1 MKKFALILSVFLTA
15 CLLFVSCEL
24 VSEKPAKG
32 KLYVVAIG
40 DNFVNQPGFNPIKS
54 CENDADALCQVFDYL
69 GKKAG
74 METVIFNCSAG
85 RFEAF
90 EAALAEVRSKATDND
105 MTVIFVSTH
114 GSNTIK
120 NTVSYS
126 TETDAKALFYL
137 EKTDGSVMGVYD
149 AGLKNYCSY
158 IKGKVLILADFC
170 FSGSLV
176 AQDYFTY
183 NSANYSGSNAL
194 SLLFDGTPATGS
206 NRVFALCASTYYEYS
221 WANYP
226 LSIFTKYLLR
236 GLGMSNY
243 NPSTKQ
249 ITMSSGIPVAN
260 GGRIILSDLYKYV
273 YNNST
278 SSSLEGSHT
287 QTPQMNTGANDLI
300 LFSF

>member
-1 MKKFALILSVFLTA
+1 MKKIALVLSVILTA
-15 CLLFVSCEL
+15 CLLLVSCEL
-24 VSEKPAKG
+24 VTEKPSKG
-32 KLYVVAIG
+32 TLYVVAIG
-40 DNFVNQPGFNPIKS
+40 DNFVNQPGFNPITS

-74 METVIFNCSAG
+74 METVIYNCSAG

-90 EAALAEVRSKATDND
+90 EAALEEVRSRATDND
-105 MTVIFVSTH
+105 LTVIFVSTH

-120 NTVSYS
+120 ETVSYS

-137 EKTDGSVMGVYD
+137 EKTDESVMGVYD

-158 IKGKVLILADFC
+158 IKGKILILADFC

-183 NSANYSGSNAL
+183 NSANYSGASAL

-206 NRVFALCASTYYEYS
+206 NKVFALSASTYYEYS
-221 WANYP
+221 WASNP
-226 LSIFTKYLLR
+226 LSTYTKYLLK
-236 GLGMSNY
+236 GLGLENY
-243 NPSTKQ
+243 DPFTKQ
-249 ITMSSGIPVAN
+249 ITMSSGIPVLH
-260 GGRIILSDLYKYV
+260 GGRIILSDLYKYI
-273 YNNST
+273 YARSTNS
-278 SSSLEGSHT
+278 SIEGSHT